1 MTALSL
7 RHPPKPCC
15 AAFLL
20 AALGCSGSTAPATG
34 APIAKIAF
42 YTNRD
47 RNAEVYVMHADGTG
61 PVNLTNNPAFDVNPA
76 WSPDGSKIAFGT
88 NRDGDYEVYVMNAD
102 GTGVG
107 KERSTPAS
115 ADDEEKTAGRWNR
128 ALM

>member
-20 AALGCSGSTAPATG
+20 ATLGCSGSTAPATG

-47 RNAEVYVMHADGTG
+47 GNAEVYVMNADGTGPANRTNNPASDAEPAWSPDGSKVAFSTSRDGSANFEVYVMNADGTG
-61 PVNLTNNPAFDVNPA
+61 PVNLTNNLAPDDGQPA
-76 WSPDGSKIAFGT
+76 WSPDG
-88 NRDGDYEVYVMNAD
+88 
-102 GTGVG
+102 
-107 KERSTPAS
+107 
-115 ADDEEKTAGRWNR
+115 
-128 ALM
+128 